1 MKKIMVSACLAGIR
15 CRFDGTGVWLDIL
28 DAIKD
33 NACLIPVCL
42 EIYGGMPT
50 PRPPGERQQGG
61 KVYDKSGDDVTT
73 RYIQGAVDVAML
85 ATRLGV
91 DAAILKERSPSC
103 GSGRVYDGSFTS
115 TLIDGDGVLAELLI
129 AQGIKVF
136 DSTQSA
142 QILQY
147 ILEA

>member
-1 MKKIMVSACLAGIR
+1 MKKIMVSACIAGIR
-15 CRFDGTGVWLDIL
+15 CRYDGTGVWLDLL

-33 NACLIPVCL
+33 KACLIPVCP
-42 EIYGGMPT
+42 EVYGGMPT
-50 PRPPGERQQGG
+50 PRPAGERQGG
-61 KVYDKSGDDVTT
+61 KVYDRSGEDVTN
-73 RYIQGAVDVAML
+73 RYTQGAIDVATL
-85 ATRLGV
+85 AAKLNI

-115 TLIDGDGVLAELLI
+115 HLIDGDGVLAELLI

-136 DSTQSA
+136 DTTQSE

-147 ILEA
+147 ILNN